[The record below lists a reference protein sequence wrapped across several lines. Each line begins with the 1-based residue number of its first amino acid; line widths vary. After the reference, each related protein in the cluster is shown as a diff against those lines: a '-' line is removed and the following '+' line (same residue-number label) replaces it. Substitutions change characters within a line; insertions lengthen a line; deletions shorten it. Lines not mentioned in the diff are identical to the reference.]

1 MRDLTFKNIDI
12 VHFSMTAFLL
22 EPGEEMRLE
31 DIVFEDIRMNGEG
44 QDELIRL
51 KPEINQYME
60 TKVPGYI
67 NNITFKN
74 IEVTGKAG
82 PYKIQLMGADE
93 SHSVRNVRIEN
104 MKVLGREVDKNY
116 DYFEIGNYVYD
127 FNLLN

>member
-1 MRDLTFKNIDI
+1 
-12 VHFSMTAFLL
+12 
-22 EPGEEMRLE
+22 MRLE